1 MNDGIQLKEHP
12 EKEIIFQNKGEIIN
26 NKQLYD
32 LMYEEFRKAFDPQKE
47 LMLRLTKATYNNL
60 CVLIF
65 SIDHIIVDGMSFVYF
80 ISDFIK
86 IMTSPNVAN
95 TSKTHLTVQ
104 MC

>member
-1 MNDGIQLKEHP
+1 
-12 EKEIIFQNKGEIIN
+12 
-26 NKQLYD
+26 
-32 LMYEEFRKAFDPQKE
+32 MYEEFRKAFDPQKE